1 MERKILVLLM
11 GLMLLTSVACAE
23 DLLKPLI
30 DTFFGAI
37 KALVDIIVSVIFGL
51 FPGLKESLSAD
62 ILAPIAKDW
71 PWIRGF
77 YWLIYLAAFFAVM
90 AILAKLWSM
99 GEHFILNTI
108 AGLILL
114 LILIHLFGVEIQIT
128 LLVLILTAIFG
139 VPGVILV
146 VILHY
151 LGIPL

>member
-11 GLMLLTSVACAE
+11 GLILLTSVACAE

-37 KALVDIIVSVIFGL
+37 KGLIDIIAAIIFGL

-62 ILAPIAKDW
+62 ILAPVAKDW

-77 YWLIYLAAFFAVM
+77 YWLVYLAAFLAVI

-99 GEHFILNTI
+99 GEHFVINTI
-108 AGLILL
+108 VGLL
-114 LILIHLFGVEIQIT
+114 LLLVLIHIFGVEIQIT

-139 VPGVILV
+139 VPGVIFVL
-146 VILHY
+146 ILHY